1 MKKSC
6 LILLLLLTSICNT
19 QSQVKLPQ
27 LISNGMVLQRGIKL
41 KLWGWAAPGEKI
53 TVSFKGNIFTT
64 STDKNGN
71 WSTAVP
77 KQKAGGPFTM
87 KITGSNE
94 ITITDILIG
103 DVWVCSGQSNMEQA
117 MSGRLKYRYADEIAT
132 ANNKYI
138 RQFLVP
144 DKYNFVNPE
153 KDIEGG
159 EWKSLSPE
167 TIAEFTTVGYFFA
180 KNLYAKY
187 KIPIGLVNA
196 ALGGSPAEA
205 WISEE
210 ALKKLPKYLNEM
222 QPYKDSSFIAQT
234 ENKNRAAAAAWSK
247 QLTAADEGIQSGWK
261 NAALND
267 ADWQRTS
274 IPADWEKS
282 VPGFSGSVIWFRKDI
297 IIPAAMAGKSAKLE
311 LGRIADADS
320 VFINGQFAGNTTYQ
334 YPPRRYELSNTI
346 LKEGKNTIVIRVVS
360 NAGSAVFVKGKKY
373 ELTTATDTISLT
385 GAWKFKTGAKADQPA
400 PAAIFVRW
408 KPGGLYNGMIAPLTN
423 YAIKGVAWYQGES
436 NADHPEDYSQ
446 IMQTLIED
454 WRDKWQ
460 QKSFPFLFVQLPN
473 FMEARPV
480 PQISSQWAK
489 LRQQQLQTLTVPNT
503 GMAVAIDL
511 GEWNDIHPENKK
523 DIGYRLSLLAQ
534 KLAYGEKGLIAT
546 GPLYQSMK
554 VKGNKLVLNFT
565 NTGSGLVVKNPSP
578 SGKNLVGLNHFAIA
592 GNDGKY
598 VKATAIIR
606 NNKVELTS
614 NEVRDPIAVK
624 YAWADNPESVNFYNK
639 EGLPAS
645 PFEASLKK

>member
-6 LILLLLLTSICNT
+6 LILLLLTCICNL

-27 LISNGMVLQRGIKL
+27 LISNGMVLQRGVKL

-53 TVSFKGNIFTT
+53 TVSFKGKIFTT
-64 STDKNGN
+64 SADKNGN
-71 WSTAVP
+71 WSTAVS
-77 KQKAGGPFTM
+77 KQKAGGPFSM

-144 DKYNFVNPE
+144 DKYSFTAPE
-153 KDIEGG
+153 KDIEAG
-159 EWKSLSPE
+159 EWKSLTPQ
-167 TIAEFTTVGYFFA
+167 TIPDFTAVGYFFA
-180 KNLYAKY
+180 KELYEKY
-187 KIPIGLVNA
+187 RIPIGLVNA
-196 ALGGSPAEA
+196 ALGGSPAQA
-205 WISEE
+205 WVSEG
-210 ALKKLPKYLNEM
+210 ALKKFPEYWNEM
-222 QPYKDSSFIAQT
+222 QQYKDSSFIAQT
-234 ENKNRAAAAAWSK
+234 ENKNRSAATAWSK
-247 QLTAADEGIQSGWK
+247 QLTGADEGLKSGWK
-261 NAALND
+261 NTVLND
-267 ADWQRTS
+267 ADWQRTI

-282 VPGFSGSVIWFRKDI
+282 APGFTGSVIWFRKEI
-297 IIPAAMAGKSAKLE
+297 IIPAGMAGRQAKLE

-373 ELTTATDTISLT
+373 ELTTATDTISLAGT
-385 GAWKFKTGAKADQPA
+385 WKYKTGAKANQPA
-400 PAAIFVRW
+400 SAAIFVRW
-408 KPGGLYNGMIAPLTN
+408 KPGGLYNAMIAPLTN

-460 QKSFPFLFVQLPN
+460 QKNFPFLFVQLPN
-473 FMEARPV
+473 FMEAKPV
-480 PQISSQWAK
+480 PQISSKWAE

-503 GMAVAIDL
+503 GMVVAIDL

-523 DIGYRLSLLAQ
+523 DIGYRLFLLAQ
-534 KLAYGEKGLIAT
+534 KLAYGEKGLIAS

-554 VKGNKLVLNFT
+554 VKGNKIILSFT
-565 NTGSGLVVKNPSP
+565 NTGSGLVANNQST
-578 SGKNLVGLNHFAIA
+578 SENNLVELNHFAIA
-592 GNDGKY
+592 GADGKY

-606 NNKVELTS
+606 NNKVEVTS
-614 NEVRDPIAVK
+614 NAVNHPVAVK
-624 YAWADNPESVNFYNK
+624 YAWADNPDAVNFYNK

-645 PFEASLKK
+645 PFEASIKK